1 MKIDFWEMD
10 LEQLSKT
17 ATIGSKLMLTR
28 LAEDGILTQDQYNE
42 YAHNYAIVLIKPT
55 LFSNI
60 WNKLVC
66 KDSRRYILIQNR
78 SMKKSELDDNEPK
91 PGLKVVK

>member
-1 MKIDFWEMD
+1 MLVKECAVVRR
-10 LEQLSKT
+10 QLS
-17 ATIGSKLMLTR
+17 
-28 LAEDGILTQDQYNE
+28 
-42 YAHNYAIVLIKPT
+42 VKPT